1 MQPLAEALSGNRTVR
16 SSVLRVRHGRFMMRR
31 AGPTLRTAVA
41 LTVCL
46 LAGWLPLAAKA
57 ERVARYTVVLDAPGT
72 GKRLSLARGKADR
85 RLPGRVS
92 ASSFAVMARAVAATQ
107 EPVVTALEAG
117 GATVLG
123 SVHNV
128 LNAVFVRA
136 TVAQAEA
143 FESIPG
149 VKSVIPSRDFEVKL
163 DSVADVTGLNAAK
176 LRPSGLAATGEGV
189 KIAIIDSGLD
199 FLHPAFQDDS
209 LPELTGYPKGRP
221 EDLALASRKI
231 VAIRSYMQLQNSGD
245 PASSTPDDNS
255 PVDFSGHGTAVAMVA
270 AGKRVESPAGPLEG
284 IAPRAYL
291 GVYKVTGTPGIKSSA
306 SSQALIAAIDDAVV
320 DGMDV
325 LNLSI
330 GQVATHPWNS
340 HGTDCGDLLGNN
352 CDPLAV
358 AAQSAVFDFGRVVVA
373 AAGNSGQIGGQDRPT
388 RNTISSPAVAPDVI
402 AVAATANARQL
413 QQSVQFGG
421 LSYAALTGTGPV
433 LAESLTAP
441 AALAERFENPDAC
454 QPFPDGALVG
464 SIVVAKRGGDCW
476 FVDKVEHA
484 TSAGA
489 VGVVVL
495 DSEPSGTLV
504 EMGALQDTDIPAY
517 FISAS
522 DGSAL
527 VQRLSGAAAQLTL
540 DPTPMQRLADAT
552 QMAGFSSR
560 GPTPGLNLKP
570 DVAAP
575 GVGVYTAD
583 TWLDARPS
591 GFNPS
596 GYRQVQGTSLAA
608 PVIAGGAALVW
619 QRNPTWTAREVAS
632 ALVNTAAGSVIEDG
646 AMARVG
652 SVGAGL
658 VDLEAALDP
667 IATVEPPTIG
677 FGSFSAASL
686 PVWQEIFITNRSGQ
700 AQTYR
705 VAVVARDYDARAAV
719 NLDGFSDI
727 EFRLLPDQYA
737 AVRASLEGLLPAPG
751 SYEGHLLITRN
762 GRPDALR
769 VPFLYVVGD
778 NVPQDAYAIAPVER
792 RGFAGESRT
801 EHLVGKFVDRNGA
814 PVSGQPVEF
823 AVVEGDA
830 RILSAERVTDT
841 YGLAVAEVEFGPS
854 ATPQAVEAYVGGEK
868 VRFEFTADLLR
879 PRIDEIVNDASH
891 APGQPVAPGSLATI
905 FGSALAEFAGE
916 ALHSPLPVALK
927 SVSVSFDYP
936 ELGVS
941 EPARVF
947 LTRSDRLGVQVPW
960 ELAGLNFAY
969 AKVRVR
975 TRDGLEL
982 AADPFVVNLADVA
995 PGVYVYVT
1003 EGESLSAAFYADGRP
1018 VTPAA
1023 PVAAGDQVTIYLTGA
1038 GPYGQELQSGTAA
1051 ADRSETVH
1059 APVVMVGGV
1068 LASVTYSGSVP
1079 GIAGMSQI
1087 EFVVPAGLP
1096 SGNADLAVSMHGAHS
1111 NTVSVAVR

>member
-1 MQPLAEALSGNRTVR
+1 
-16 SSVLRVRHGRFMMRR
+16 MRR
-31 AGPTLRTAVA
+31 AGSTLRTAVA
-41 LTVCL
+41 VTVWL
-46 LAGWLPLAAKA
+46 LACWLPLAAEA
-57 ERVARYTVVLDAPGT
+57 DRVARYTVVLDAPAT
-72 GKRLSLARGKADR
+72 GKRLSMARGKADR

-107 EPVVTALEAG
+107 EPVVMALEAG

-136 TVAQAEA
+136 TVTQAAA
-143 FESIPG
+143 FESVPG
-149 VKSVIPSRDFEVKL
+149 VQSVIPSRDFEIKL
-163 DSVADVTGLNAAK
+163 DRVADVTGLNAAK
-176 LRPSGLAATGEGV
+176 LRQSGLAATGEGV

-221 EDLALASRKI
+221 EDLVLASRKI

-270 AGKRVESPAGPLEG
+270 AGKRVDSPAGPLEG

-291 GVYKVTGTPGIKSSA
+291 GIYKVTGTPGIKSSA

-340 HGTDCGDLLGNN
+340 HASDCDDLLGNN

-413 QQSVQFGG
+413 EQSVQFGG

-454 QPFPDGALVG
+454 QPFPDAALIG
-464 SIVVAKRGGDCW
+464 SIVVARRGGDCW

-484 TSAGA
+484 ASAGA

-495 DSEPSGTLV
+495 GSEPSGTLI

-517 FISAS
+517 FISAA

-527 VQRLSGAAAQLTL
+527 VQRLGGVPVGTAAQLTL
-540 DPTPMQRLADAT
+540 DPTPIARLADAT
-552 QMAGFSSR
+552 RMAGFSSR

-575 GVGVYTAD
+575 GVSVYTAD

-632 ALVNTAAGSVIEDG
+632 ALINTAARSVIEDG

-677 FGSFSAASL
+677 FGRFSAAAL
-686 PVWQEIFITNRSGQ
+686 PVWQEIFITNRSRQ

-751 SYEGHLLITRN
+751 SYEGHLLITRH

-792 RGFAGESRT
+792 RGFAGERRT
-801 EHLVGKFVDRNGA
+801 ERLVGKFVDRNGA
-814 PVSGQPVEF
+814 PVAGQPVEF
-823 AVVEGDA
+823 AIVEGDA
-830 RILSAERVTDT
+830 RILSARPVTDT

-854 ATPQAVEAYVGGEK
+854 ATPQVVEAYVGGER

-879 PRIDEIVNDASH
+879 PRIDEIVNDASQ
-891 APGQPVAPGSLATI
+891 APDQPVAPGSLATI

-916 ALHSPLPVALK
+916 ALYSPLPVALK

-947 LTRSDRLGVQVPW
+947 LTDSDRLGIQVPW

-982 AADPFVVNLADVA
+982 TADPFVVNLADVA

-1003 EGESLSAAFYADGRP
+1003 GGASLSAAFYLDGRP
-1018 VTPAA
+1018 VTPDA
-1023 PVAAGDQVTIYLTGA
+1023 PVTAGDQVAIYLTGA

-1068 LASVTYSGSVP
+1068 PASVTYSGSVP
-1079 GIAGMSQI
+1079 GVAGMSQI
-1087 EFVVPAGLP
+1087 EFVVPAGLA
-1096 SGNADLAVSMHGAHS
+1096 SGNADLAVSMHGALS
-1111 NTVSVAVR
+1111 NTVSVPVR

>member
-1 MQPLAEALSGNRTVR
+1 
-16 SSVLRVRHGRFMMRR
+16 MRR
-31 AGPTLRTAVA
+31 AGSTLRTAVA

-46 LAGWLPLAAKA
+46 LFGWLPLAAEA
-57 ERVARYTVVLDAPGT
+57 DRVGSYTVVLDAPATGT
-72 GKRLSLARGKADR
+72 RLSMAREKQDR
-85 RLPGRVS
+85 RAPGRVS

-107 EPVVTALEAG
+107 EPVVMALEAG

-123 SVHNV
+123 SVRNV
-128 LNAVFVRA
+128 LNAIFVRA
-136 TVAQAEA
+136 TATQAEA
-143 FESIPG
+143 FASTPG
-149 VKSVIPSRDFEVKL
+149 VRRVIPSRDFEVEL
-163 DSVADVTGLNAAK
+163 DAVTDVTGLNAAK
-176 LRPSGLAATGEGV
+176 LRPPGLAATGEGV

-199 FLHPAFQDDS
+199 FLHPAFRDDS
-209 LPELTGYPKGRP
+209 LPELAGYPKGRP
-221 EDLALASRKI
+221 RDVTLANRKI

-245 PASSTPDDNS
+245 PSTSAPDDNS

-270 AGKRVESPAGPLEG
+270 AGQRVESPAGPLEG
-284 IAPRAYL
+284 IAPKAYL
-291 GVYKVTGTPGIKSSA
+291 GIYKVTGTPGIKSSA

-330 GQVATHPWNS
+330 GRVATHPWGS
-340 HGTDCGDLLGNN
+340 HGSECGDSFGSN

-373 AAGNSGQIGGQDRPT
+373 AAGNSGQIGRQDRPS

-413 QQSVQFGG
+413 EQIVQFGG
-421 LSYAALTGTGPV
+421 RSYAAWTGSGPV

-454 QPFPDGALVG
+454 QPFPDGALTG
-464 SIVVAKRGGDCW
+464 SIVVAERGGDCW

-484 TSAGA
+484 ASAGA

-495 DSEPSGTLV
+495 DNEPSAALI

-517 FISAS
+517 FVSAS

-527 VQRLSGAAAQLTL
+527 VQSLSGVPVGTVPQLTL
-540 DPTPMQRLADAT
+540 DPAPIARLTDAT
-552 QMAGFSSR
+552 KVAGFSSR

-575 GVGVYTAD
+575 GVSVYTAD
-583 TWLDARPS
+583 TWLDARPN

-619 QRNPTWTAREVAS
+619 QQYPTWTAREVAS
-632 ALVNTAAGSVIEDG
+632 ALINTAARSVIEDG
-646 AMARVG
+646 APARVG
-652 SVGAGL
+652 SVGSGL
-658 VDLEAALDP
+658 VNLEAALDP

-677 FGSFSAASL
+677 FGSFSSASL
-686 PVWQEIFITNRSGQ
+686 PVWQEIFITNRSRQ
-700 AQTYR
+700 AQLYR
-705 VAVVARDYDARAAV
+705 VTVVARDYDGRAAV
-719 NLDGFSDI
+719 NLDGFSEI

-751 SYEGHLLITRN
+751 SYEGHLLITRH

-801 EHLVGKFVDRNGA
+801 ERLVGKFVDRNGA
-814 PVSGQPVEF
+814 PVAGQPVEF
-823 AVVEGDA
+823 AVVEGAA
-830 RILSAERVTDT
+830 RMLSAQPVTDT
-841 YGLAVAEVEFGPS
+841 YGLAVAQVEFAPS
-854 ATPQAVEAYVGGEK
+854 ATPQVVEAYVGGER
-868 VRFEFTADLLR
+868 VRFEFSADLSR

-936 ELGVS
+936 ELDVS

-947 LTRSDRLGVQVPW
+947 LTRSDRLGIQVPW

-982 AADPFVVNLADVA
+982 TADPFVVNLADVA
-995 PGVYVYVT
+995 PGVYVYVS
-1003 EGESLSAAFYADGRP
+1003 EGESLSAALYLDGRP
-1018 VTPAA
+1018 VTPAD
-1023 PVAAGDQVTIYLTGA
+1023 PVAAGDQVALYLTGA
-1038 GPYGQELQSGTAA
+1038 GPYRQALQSGTAA
-1051 ADRSETVH
+1051 AQRSATVH

-1068 LASVTYSGSVP
+1068 QAVVTYSGSVP
-1079 GIAGMSQI
+1079 GVAGMSRI
-1087 EFVVPAGLP
+1087 EFVVPAGLA
-1096 SGNADLAVSMHGAHS
+1096 SGSADLAVSVHGAHS
-1111 NTVSVAVR
+1111 NTVSLAVR

>member
-1 MQPLAEALSGNRTVR
+1 M
-16 SSVLRVRHGRFMMRR
+16 
-31 AGPTLRTAVA
+31 LRTAVA
-41 LTVCL
+41 LAVCL
-46 LAGWLPLAAKA
+46 LAGWDSQAA
-57 ERVARYTVVLDAPGT
+57 EDGRVARYTVVLDAPAT
-72 GKRLSLARGKADR
+72 GKRLSMARGKADR
-85 RLPGRVS
+85 RVPGRVS
-92 ASSFAVMARAVAATQ
+92 AASFAVMARAVAATQ
-107 EPVVTALEAG
+107 DPVAAALEAG
-117 GATVLG
+117 GATILG
-123 SVHNV
+123 SVRNV

-136 TVAQAEA
+136 TAEQAGA

-149 VKSVIPSRDFEVKL
+149 VKSVIPSRDLEVKL
-163 DSVADVTGLNAAK
+163 DRVADVTGLSAAR

-221 EDLALASRKI
+221 EDLALANRKI
-231 VAIRSYMQLQNSGD
+231 VAIRSYMQMQNSGD
-245 PASSTPDDNS
+245 PATSTPDDNS
-255 PVDFSGHGTAVAMVA
+255 PADFSGHGTAVAMVA
-270 AGKRVESPAGPLEG
+270 AGRRVESPAGPLEG
-284 IAPRAYL
+284 IAPRAYV
-291 GVYKVTGTPGIKSSA
+291 GVYKVIGTPGIKSSA

-330 GQVATHPWNS
+330 GQIATHPWNS
-340 HGTDCGDLLGNN
+340 HGSDCGDLLWNN

-373 AAGNSGQIGGQDRPT
+373 AAGNSGRIGGRDGPS

-402 AVAATANARQL
+402 AVAATGNSRRL
-413 QQSVQFGG
+413 EQSVQFGG
-421 LSYAALTGTGPV
+421 SSYAALTGTGPV

-441 AALAERFENPDAC
+441 AALAERFENADAC
-454 QPFPDGALVG
+454 QPFPAGALRG
-464 SIVVAKRGGDCW
+464 SIVVAERGGDCW

-484 TSAGA
+484 ASAGA
-489 VGVVVL
+489 VGLVVL
-495 DSEPSGTLV
+495 DNGPSDALI

-517 FISAS
+517 FVSDS
-522 DGSAL
+522 DGAAL
-527 VQRLSGAAAQLTL
+527 VQRLGGVPAGTAAQLTL
-540 DPTPMQRLADAT
+540 DPTPTARLADAT

-575 GVGVYTAD
+575 GVSVYTAD
-583 TWLDARPS
+583 TWLDARPN

-619 QRNPTWTAREVAS
+619 QQNPTWTAREVGS
-632 ALVNTAAGSVIEDG
+632 ALINTAARSVIEDG
-646 AMARVG
+646 AIARVG

-677 FGSFSAASL
+677 FGKFSATSL
-686 PVWQEIFITNRSGQ
+686 PVWQEIFITNRSRQ

-737 AVRASLEGLLPAPG
+737 AVRASLEGLMPAPG
-751 SYEGHLLITRN
+751 SYEGHLLITRH
-762 GRPDALR
+762 GRLDALR

-778 NVPQDAYAIAPVER
+778 NVPRDAYAVAPLER

-801 EHLVGKFVDRNGA
+801 ELLVGKFVDRNGA
-814 PVSGQPVEF
+814 PVAMQPVEF
-823 AVVEGDA
+823 AVVDGDA
-830 RILSAERVTDT
+830 QILSAQPVTDT
-841 YGLAVAEVEFGPS
+841 YGLAVAEVELGPS
-854 ATPQAVEAYVGGEK
+854 ATPQVVEAYVGGER
-868 VRFEFTADLLR
+868 VRFDFTADLAR

-891 APGQPVAPGSLATI
+891 AAGQPVAPGSLATI
-905 FGSALAEFAGE
+905 FGRALAEFTGE
-916 ALHSPLPVALK
+916 APYSPLPVALK

-941 EPARVF
+941 APARVF
-947 LTRSDRLGVQVPW
+947 LTGEDRVGIQVPW

-975 TRDGLEL
+975 TRDDLEL
-982 AADPFVVNLADVA
+982 TAEPFVVDLADVA
-995 PGVYVYVT
+995 PGVYVYAT
-1003 EGESLSAAFYADGRP
+1003 ESGSRSAAFHPDGRP
-1018 VTPAA
+1018 VTPDA
-1023 PVAAGDQVTIYLTGA
+1023 PVAAGDQVAIYLTGA
-1038 GPYGQELQSGTAA
+1038 GPFGQQLQSGTAA

-1059 APVVMVGGV
+1059 APEVTVGGV
-1068 LASVTYSGSVP
+1068 RASVTYSGSLP
-1079 GIAGMSQI
+1079 GVAGMSQI

-1096 SGNADLAVSMHGAHS
+1096 RGTADLAVSMHGAHS
-1111 NTVSVAVR
+1111 NTVSLAVQ

>member
-1 MQPLAEALSGNRTVR
+1 
-16 SSVLRVRHGRFMMRR
+16 MRR
-31 AGPTLRTAVA
+31 AGPMLRTAVA
-41 LTVCL
+41 LASCL
-46 LAGWLPLAAKA
+46 LSGWNSVAA
-57 ERVARYTVVLDAPGT
+57 EDGRVARYTVVLDAPAT
-72 GKRLSLARGKADR
+72 GKRLSMARGKADR
-85 RLPGRVS
+85 RAPGRVS
-92 ASSFAVMARAVAATQ
+92 AASFAVMARAVAATQ
-107 EPVVTALEAG
+107 GPVAAALEAG

-123 SVHNV
+123 GVQNV

-136 TVAQAEA
+136 TAEQAEA

-149 VKSVIPSRDFEVKL
+149 VKSVIPSRDLEAKL
-163 DSVADVTGLNAAK
+163 DSVTAVTGLNAAR

-221 EDLALASRKI
+221 EDLALANRKI

-245 PASSTPDDNS
+245 PATSTPDDNS

-270 AGKRVESPAGPLEG
+270 AGRRVESPAGPLEG

-330 GQVATHPWNS
+330 GQIATHPWNS
-340 HGTDCGDLLGNN
+340 HGSDCGDLLGNN

-373 AAGNSGQIGGQDRPT
+373 AAGNSGQIGSRDGPS

-402 AVAATANARQL
+402 AVAATGNSRRL
-413 QQSVQFGG
+413 EQSVQFGG
-421 LSYAALTGTGPV
+421 FFYAALTGTGPV
-433 LAESLTAP
+433 LAQSLTAP
-441 AALAERFENPDAC
+441 AALAEKFENPDAC
-454 QPFPDGALVG
+454 QAFPAGALSG
-464 SIVVAKRGGDCW
+464 SIVVAERGGDCW

-484 TSAGA
+484 ASAGA
-489 VGVVVL
+489 AGVVVL
-495 DSEPSGTLV
+495 DNGPSDALI

-517 FISAS
+517 FVSAS
-522 DGSAL
+522 DGAAL
-527 VQRLSGAAAQLTL
+527 VQRLGGLPAGTAAQLTL
-540 DPTPMQRLADAT
+540 DPTPTARLEDPT
-552 QMAGFSSR
+552 QVAGFSSR

-575 GVGVYTAD
+575 GVSVYTAD
-583 TWLDARPS
+583 TWLDARPN

-608 PVIAGGAALVW
+608 PVIAGGAALIW
-619 QRNPTWTAREVAS
+619 QQNPAWTAREVAS
-632 ALVNTAAGSVIEDG
+632 ALINTAARSVIEDG
-646 AMARVG
+646 AIARAG

-658 VDLEAALDP
+658 VDLAAALDP

-677 FGSFSAASL
+677 FGRFGATSL
-686 PVWQEIFITNRSGQ
+686 PVWQEIFITNRSRQ

-705 VAVVARDYDARAAV
+705 VAVVARDRDARAAV

-737 AVRASLEGLLPAPG
+737 AVRASLEGLMPAPG
-751 SYEGHLLITRN
+751 SYEGHLLITRH
-762 GRPDALR
+762 GRPDPLR

-778 NVPQDAYAIAPVER
+778 NVPQDAYAVAPVER
-792 RGFAGESRT
+792 RGVAGESRT
-801 EHLVGKFVDRNGA
+801 EHLVGKFVDRSGA
-814 PVSGQPVEF
+814 PVAGQPVEF
-823 AVVEGDA
+823 AVVAGDA
-830 RILSAERVTDT
+830 RILSAQPLTDT

-854 ATPQAVEAYVGGEK
+854 ATPQVVEAYAGGERA
-868 VRFEFTADLLR
+868 RFEFTADLLR

-891 APGQPVAPGSLATI
+891 AAGQPVAPGSLATI
-905 FGSALAEFAGE
+905 FGSALAEFPGE
-916 ALHSPLPVALK
+916 APYSPLPVALK

-947 LTRSDRLGVQVPW
+947 LAGSDRLGVQVPW

-995 PGVYVYVT
+995 PGVYVYAT
-1003 EGESLSAAFYADGRP
+1003 EGGNPSAAFHLDGRP
-1018 VTPAA
+1018 VTPDVPA
-1023 PVAAGDQVTIYLTGA
+1023 AAGDQVAIYLTGA

-1051 ADRSETVH
+1051 AERSETVH
-1059 APVVMVGGV
+1059 APEVMVGGV
-1068 LASVTYSGSVP
+1068 RASVTYSGSLP
-1079 GIAGMSQI
+1079 GVAGMSQI

-1096 SGNADLAVSMHGAHS
+1096 SGAADLAVSMHGARS
-1111 NTVSVAVR
+1111 NTVSLAVQ

>member
-1 MQPLAEALSGNRTVR
+1 
-16 SSVLRVRHGRFMMRR
+16 MRR
-31 AGPTLRTAVA
+31 AGPMLRTAAA

-46 LAGWLPLAAKA
+46 LSGWNSLAA
-57 ERVARYTVVLDAPGT
+57 EGGRVARYTVVLDAPGT
-72 GKRLSLARGKADR
+72 GKRLSMARGKAAR
-85 RLPGRVS
+85 RAPGRVS
-92 ASSFAVMARAVAATQ
+92 AASFAVMARAVAATQ
-107 EPVVTALEAG
+107 EPVTAALEAG

-123 SVHNV
+123 GVQNV

-136 TVAQAEA
+136 TAEQAEA

-149 VKSVIPSRDFEVKL
+149 VKSVIPSRDLEAKL
-163 DSVADVTGLNAAK
+163 DSVTDVTGLNAAR

-221 EDLALASRKI
+221 EDLALANRKI

-245 PASSTPDDNS
+245 PSTSTPDDNS

-270 AGKRVESPAGPLEG
+270 AGRRVESPAGPLEG

-330 GQVATHPWNS
+330 GQIATHPWNS
-340 HGTDCGDLLGNN
+340 HGSDCGGLLGNN

-373 AAGNSGQIGGQDRPT
+373 AAGNSGQVGGRDGPS
-388 RNTISSPAVAPDVI
+388 RNTISAPAVAPDVI
-402 AVAATANARQL
+402 AVAATGNSRRL
-413 QQSVQFGG
+413 EQSVQLGG

-441 AALAERFENPDAC
+441 AALAESFENPDAC
-454 QPFPDGALVG
+454 QPFPAGALSG
-464 SIVVAKRGGDCW
+464 SIVVAERGGDCW

-484 TSAGA
+484 ASAGA

-495 DSEPSGTLV
+495 DNGPSDALI
-504 EMGALQDTDIPAY
+504 EMGALQDTDVPAY
-517 FISAS
+517 FVSAS

-527 VQRLSGAAAQLTL
+527 VQRLGGLPAGTAAQLTL
-540 DPTPMQRLADAT
+540 DPAPAARLADAT
-552 QMAGFSSR
+552 QVAGFSSR

-575 GVGVYTAD
+575 GVRVYTAD
-583 TWLDARPS
+583 TWLDARPN

-619 QRNPTWTAREVAS
+619 QQNPTWTAREVAS
-632 ALVNTAAGSVIEDG
+632 ALINTAARSVIEDG
-646 AMARVG
+646 AIARAG

-677 FGSFSAASL
+677 FGRFSAASL
-686 PVWQEIFITNRSGQ
+686 PVWQEIFITNRSRQ

-705 VAVVARDYDARAAV
+705 VAVVARDHDARAAV

-737 AVRASLEGLLPAPG
+737 AVRASLEGLMPTAG
-751 SYEGHLLITRN
+751 SYEGHLLITRH
-762 GRPDALR
+762 GRSDPLR

-778 NVPQDAYAIAPVER
+778 NVPQDAYAVAPVER

-801 EHLVGKFVDRNGA
+801 EHVVGKFVDRSGA
-814 PVSGQPVEF
+814 PVAGQPVEF

-830 RILSAERVTDT
+830 RILSAQPVTDT

-854 ATPQAVEAYVGGEK
+854 AAPQVVEAYVGGER

-879 PRIDEIVNDASH
+879 PRIEEIVNDASH
-891 APGQPVAPGSLATI
+891 AAGQPVAPGSLATI
-905 FGSALAEFAGE
+905 FGSALAEFPGE
-916 ALHSPLPVALK
+916 ALYSPLPVALK

-947 LTRSDRLGVQVPW
+947 LAGSDRLGIQVPW

-995 PGVYVYVT
+995 PGVYVYAT
-1003 EGESLSAAFYADGRP
+1003 EVGSPSAAFHLDGRP
-1018 VTPAA
+1018 VTPDA
-1023 PVAAGDQVTIYLTGA
+1023 PAAAGAQLAIYLTGA
-1038 GPYGQELQSGTAA
+1038 GPYGQELKSGTAA
-1051 ADRSETVH
+1051 AERSETVH
-1059 APVVMVGGV
+1059 APEVMVGGV
-1068 LASVTYSGSVP
+1068 RASVTYSGSLP
-1079 GIAGMSQI
+1079 GVAGMSQI

-1096 SGNADLAVSMHGAHS
+1096 SGAADLAVSMHGARS
-1111 NTVSVAVR
+1111 NTVSLAVQ